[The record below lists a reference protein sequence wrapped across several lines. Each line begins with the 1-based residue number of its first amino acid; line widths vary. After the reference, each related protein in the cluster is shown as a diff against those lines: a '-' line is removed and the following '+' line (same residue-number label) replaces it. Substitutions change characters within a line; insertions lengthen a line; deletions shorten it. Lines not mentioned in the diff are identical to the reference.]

1 MQYAERLPNPKSIV
15 VPVVA
20 LAIGAAAAT
29 GTYALIDS
37 EQVQLQSPK
46 VIVTEAPAQPSQG
59 LAAKNEA
66 ATAAAIASRLP
77 SSSFGKDEAG
87 TAAAIS
93 AGTTSVGSEGVNAKN
108 EAGTAAALSTGATSS
123 GSEGVNAKN
132 EAGTAA
138 ALGSGVTS
146 TGSAV
151 GIPSPAAA
159 AKMNGDAGSGTASK
173 DEAGTAAAIG
183 SGVEPRGSKATS
195 TSGSE
200 GVNAKNEAGTAA
212 AIGNGN

>member
-37 EQVQLQSPK
+37 EQVQLQSPN

-66 ATAAAIASRLP
+66 ATAAAIATRVP

-93 AGTTSVGSEGVNAKN
+93 TGATAVSSQSVNAKDEAGTAAAIGSGAASVGSQGVNAKN
-108 EAGTAAALSTGATSS
+108 EAGTAAAI
-123 GSEGVNAKN
+123 
-132 EAGTAA
+132 
-138 ALGSGVTS
+138 GSGVTS
-146 TGSAV
+146 TGAAV

-173 DEAGTAAAIG
+173 NEAGTAAAIG
-183 SGVEPRGSKATS
+183 SGD
-195 TSGSE
+195 SGTTIQSDPHD
-200 GVNAKNEAGTAA
+200 GKSAVNGK
-212 AIGNGN
+212 

>member
-37 EQVQLQSPK
+37 EQVQLDSPK
-46 VIVTEAPAQPSQG
+46 VIVTETPAQPSQG

-66 ATAAAIASRLP
+66 ATAAAIATQVP

-87 TAAAIS
+87 TAAAI
-93 AGTTSVGSEGVNAKN
+93 GSGV
-108 EAGTAAALSTGATSS
+108 TSS

-138 ALGSGVTS
+138 AIGSGVTS

-159 AKMNGDAGSGTASK
+159 AKMNGAAGSGTASK
-173 DEAGTAAAIG
+173 NEAGTAAAISAGAPTTG
-183 SGVEPRGSKATS
+183 SQ
-195 TSGSE
+195 

-212 AIGNGN
+212 AIGK